1 LVLKYGDLK
10 ETFND
15 KQIRVTNKFAN
26 FDNAI
31 DHCPKKKDEI
41 FENIKLILYNG
52 KTTIFSSS
60 RIK

>member
-15 KQIRVTNKFAN
+15 KQIRVTKKFAN

-31 DHCPKKKDEI
+31 DYCPKKRKRYL
-41 FENIKLILYNG
+41 IKSN
-52 KTTIFSSS
+52 
-60 RIK
+60 